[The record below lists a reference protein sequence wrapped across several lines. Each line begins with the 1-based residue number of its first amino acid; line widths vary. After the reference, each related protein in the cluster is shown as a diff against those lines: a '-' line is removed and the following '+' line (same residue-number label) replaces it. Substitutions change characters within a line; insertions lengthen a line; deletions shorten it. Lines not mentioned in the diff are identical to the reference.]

1 MAALIVIIMTLSM
14 ASLVIYSSLFMEK
27 YYTKTKQDS
36 IKEVYYKIKQ
46 VVKEDSTFSDDSSTK
61 SVNKTCEKAGAT
73 SIVVDDSGNVVYDY
87 GAGKMLEDRW
97 RDIIFGRNIMQNK
110 TPTLVEKGN
119 GYKIHSTVDKESSD
133 KYYELTSTLSNGYT
147 IMIRMSVES
156 FKESISISNKFYLG
170 IGVVAILVATIII
183 LIVTSR
189 YTKPLLEL
197 ADISKRMSNLDFDV
211 KYKGHHNDELG
222 VLGNSMND
230 MSDKLE
236 KAITD
241 LKSANIE
248 LQKDIEKKN

>member
-1 MAALIVIIMTLSM
+1 MFGITIILANARTIDTHVKKLRKQIRRLRKIHSYYLGNGIQVRGKLMKKSIRYKMAALIVIIMTLSM

-110 TPTLVEKGN
+110 TPTLVEK
-119 GYKIHSTVDKESSD
+119 
-133 KYYELTSTLSNGYT
+133 
-147 IMIRMSVES
+147 R
-156 FKESISISNKFYLG
+156 
-170 IGVVAILVATIII
+170 
-183 LIVTSR
+183 
-189 YTKPLLEL
+189 
-197 ADISKRMSNLDFDV
+197 
-211 KYKGHHNDELG
+211 
-222 VLGNSMND
+222 
-230 MSDKLE
+230 
-236 KAITD
+236 
-241 LKSANIE
+241 
-248 LQKDIEKKN
+248 QW